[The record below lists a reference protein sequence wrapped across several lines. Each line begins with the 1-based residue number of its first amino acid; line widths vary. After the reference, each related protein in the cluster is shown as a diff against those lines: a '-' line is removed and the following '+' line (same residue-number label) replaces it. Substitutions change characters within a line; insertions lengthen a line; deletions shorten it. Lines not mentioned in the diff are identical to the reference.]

1 MWSGI
6 LGSESMFSIYL
17 NHDSFFR
24 YEVDEMLGEVEEKRT
39 GHAEQPI
46 KPLLR
51 LRVEYNDEAEM
62 LNPSR

>member
-1 MWSGI
+1 
-6 LGSESMFSIYL
+6 MFSIYL

-39 GHAEQPI
+39 GHAEQPN

>member
-6 LGSESMFSIYL
+6 LGSESMFSIYH
-17 NHDSFFR
+17 NSSFR

>member
-6 LGSESMFSIYL
+6 LGSGSMFSIY
-17 NHDSFFR
+17 NDSSCR